1 VARNEHDESVK
12 DYYVYGAMAFEEFI
26 PETQRF
32 ESESF
37 PINTRMEVYDYDY
50 PLYWAL
56 SGIHGKWCYW
66 AGKGA
71 GQTSSGST
79 DDPKSILRG
88 GGEISRTISAFP
100 KRPTAQRV

>member
-1 VARNEHDESVK
+1 MMKSVK
-12 DYYVYGAMAFEEFI
+12 DYYVYGAMAFQEFI
-26 PETQRF
+26 PETQQF

-79 DDPKSILRG
+79 DGSKVNTPWWWRNQPDNFGLP
-88 GGEISRTISAFP
+88 A
-100 KRPTAQRV
+100 KRPTAQRA